1 MELFKDLS
9 LDLSHTQTRR
19 VKKLKLRSIL
29 ILDIIKGQ
37 YHQISEIMTVII
49 TSWSL
54 ILLEQQ
60 GKRSAYTLQSKHFTF
75 CSWTWTFCSKHLIP
89 WNLQGFYIFASKSE
103 GNKWISATCSFKY
116 SLYNN
121 FPVQLFCRASGN
133 YGKTTGK
140 ECKEIYRLLG
150 EISHYSLQT

>member
-49 TSWSL
+49 TS
-54 ILLEQQ
+54 
-60 GKRSAYTLQSKHFTF
+60 
-75 CSWTWTFCSKHLIP
+75 
-89 WNLQGFYIFASKSE
+89 
-103 GNKWISATCSFKY
+103 
-116 SLYNN
+116 
-121 FPVQLFCRASGN
+121 
-133 YGKTTGK
+133 
-140 ECKEIYRLLG
+140 
-150 EISHYSLQT
+150 